1 MARIT
6 LEQIREEL
14 AQDKWELVS
23 EKYQNLNE
31 ELIAKCPEGHVVY
44 STWGKL
50 RTKRECPVCKQNQY
64 KEKKLVIR
72 ELKKGENRVLA
83 LDQASHITGFSIFD
97 GTELVYYGTFET
109 QQEDET
115 ARVHEIKVWLISM
128 IENWK
133 PTLIGLEA
141 IQYEQNFGV
150 TTFQTLAR
158 LQGVIMDLCYE
169 LNIPFQVVSSNT
181 WRAHCGVKGK
191 SRTDKKKSMQ
201 LLVKQWFDVSI
212 TDDEADAI
220 GLGKYVAEGHQKR
233 TEVISWE

>member
-72 ELKKGENRVLA
+72 ELKKGENRV
-83 LDQASHITGFSIFD
+83 
-97 GTELVYYGTFET
+97 
-109 QQEDET
+109 
-115 ARVHEIKVWLISM
+115 
-128 IENWK
+128 
-133 PTLIGLEA
+133 
-141 IQYEQNFGV
+141 
-150 TTFQTLAR
+150 
-158 LQGVIMDLCYE
+158 
-169 LNIPFQVVSSNT
+169 
-181 WRAHCGVKGK
+181 
-191 SRTDKKKSMQ
+191 
-201 LLVKQWFDVSI
+201 
-212 TDDEADAI
+212 
-220 GLGKYVAEGHQKR
+220 
-233 TEVISWE
+233 